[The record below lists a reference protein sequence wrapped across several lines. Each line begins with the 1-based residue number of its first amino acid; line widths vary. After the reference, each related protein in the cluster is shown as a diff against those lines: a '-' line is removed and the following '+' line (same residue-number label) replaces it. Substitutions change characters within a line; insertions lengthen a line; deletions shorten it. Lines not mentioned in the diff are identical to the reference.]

1 MQQNSAAQSEI
12 TFDRKD
18 AMAINILIVDDHRL
32 FRQGLG
38 ALFSTH
44 SNINVIGEAGD
55 GHTAISQAKKLKPD
69 IVLMDINMP
78 VLNGIEA
85 TRQLKAEISGIKVI
99 ALSMHSGREFV
110 QKMLSAGCSGYL
122 LKDCHFDELVEAI
135 SHVNSGKSYI
145 SPSLAG
151 TLIEDY
157 LLQLTDRASLA
168 QSAGQLSQREREV
181 LQLIAEGWAT
191 ANIANKLCISVKTV
205 ETHRSNI
212 MKKLS
217 LFTVAELTKYALAEG
232 ITFLHA

>member
-1 MQQNSAAQSEI
+1 MP
-12 TFDRKD
+12 
-18 AMAINILIVDDHRL
+18 INILIADDHRL
-32 FRQGLG
+32 FRQGLS

-44 SNINVIGEAGD
+44 DNIKVIGEAGD
-55 GHTAISQAKKLKPD
+55 GHAAISMARKLQPD

-85 TRQLKAEISGIKVI
+85 TRRVKAEIPGINII

-110 QKMLSAGCSGYL
+110 QKMFGAGSSGYL
-122 LKDCHFDELVEAI
+122 LKDCHFNELVEA
-135 SHVNSGKSYI
+135 VCAVDSGKSYI

-157 LLQLTDRASLA
+157 LLQLSDKTGLA
-168 QSAGQLSQREREV
+168 HGSVVLSRREREI

-191 ANIANKLCISVKTV
+191 RKIADKLYISKKTV

-217 LFTVAELTKYALAEG
+217 RYTVAELTKYAIAEG
-232 ITFLHA
+232 ITFLER

>member
-1 MQQNSAAQSEI
+1 MP
-12 TFDRKD
+12 
-18 AMAINILIVDDHRL
+18 INILIVDDHRL
-32 FRQGLG
+32 YREGLC

-44 SNINVIGEAGD
+44 RKINVIGEARD
-55 GHTAISQAKKLKPD
+55 GHAAINQARKLQPD
-69 IVLMDINMP
+69 IVLMDISMP

-85 TRQLKAEISGIKVI
+85 TRQLKAEMPGIKVI

-110 QKMLSAGCSGYL
+110 QKMFGAGSSGYL
-122 LKDCHFDELVEAI
+122 LKDCPFNELADAVSI
-135 SHVNSGKSYI
+135 VNSGRSYI

-157 LLQLTDRASLA
+157 LLQLSDKAHLSH
-168 QSAGQLSQREREV
+168 SAAVLSQREREV

-191 ANIANKLCISVKTV
+191 QKIADKLCISGKTV

-217 LFTVAELTKYALAEG
+217 IFTVAELTKYAIVEG
-232 ITFLHA
+232 ITFLER